1 MGNAVADTPRGG
13 SAVPTEF
20 TKTAGAF
27 ALAASGLW
35 LASLAIIW
43 LGKVADDFDTWIY
56 LVWSASILV
65 AGAFT
70 FVATLGLRQRHETF
84 RRSGTVGLVILGV
97 GVVLSIIS
105 WALPL
110 WMTVQG
116 VGMLLVVLAIL
127 PKRVAPRA
135 ASVAYGSGMLIGG
148 VLFGVLTAM
157 KVGTRINSATIPWR
171 GISES
176 PLASASSPPDY
187 SASGLGSV
195 ASNPPVSNARIR
207 PSSPSQR
214 RQIAA
219 FTGRFRLSGSS

>member
-43 LGKVADDFDTWIY
+43 LGKFADDFDTWIY

-84 RRSGTVGLVILGV
+84 RRSGTVGLVILGF

-116 VGMLLVVLAIL
+116 VGMLLVSLAIL

-135 ASVAYGSGMLIGG
+135 ASVAYGSGMLIGAI
-148 VLFGVLTAM
+148 LFGVLTAM
-157 KVGTRINSATIPWR
+157 KVGTPDQY
-171 GISES
+171 GDY
-176 PLASASSPPDY
+176 PLAWDIGITV
-187 SASGLGSV
+187 GLGIVAAGLLGIGIWLRGEQPTSV
-195 ASNPPVSNARIR
+195 ERSDQAL
-207 PSSPSQR
+207 
-214 RQIAA
+214 IA
-219 FTGRFRLSGSS
+219 

>member
-20 TKTAGAF
+20 TKSAGAF

-43 LGKVADDFDTWIY
+43 LGKFADDFDTWIY

-84 RRSGTVGLVILGV
+84 RRSGIVGLVILGV

-116 VGMLLVVLAIL
+116 VGMLLVSLAIL

-135 ASVAYGSGMLIGG
+135 ASVAYGSGMLIGAI
-148 VLFGVLTAM
+148 LFGVLTAM
-157 KVGTRINSATIPWR
+157 KVGSPDQF
-171 GISES
+171 GDY
-176 PLASASSPPDY
+176 PLAWDIGITV
-187 SASGLGSV
+187 GLGIVAAGLLGIGTWLRGEQPASV
-195 ASNPPVSNARIR
+195 ERSDQAL
-207 PSSPSQR
+207 
-214 RQIAA
+214 IA
-219 FTGRFRLSGSS
+219 

>member
-43 LGKVADDFDTWIY
+43 LGKFADDFDTWIY

-116 VGMLLVVLAIL
+116 VGMLLVVLAML
-127 PKRVAPRA
+127 PKGVAPRA

-157 KVGTRINSATIPWR
+157 KVGTPDQFGDYPVAWDI
-171 GISES
+171 GITV
-176 PLASASSPPDY
+176 
-187 SASGLGSV
+187 GLGIVAAGLLGIGTWLRGEQPASV
-195 ASNPPVSNARIR
+195 ERSDQAL
-207 PSSPSQR
+207 
-214 RQIAA
+214 IA
-219 FTGRFRLSGSS
+219 

>member
-1 MGNAVADTPRGG
+1 MRRTLMGDAVADTPRGG

-20 TKTAGAF
+20 TKTAGIF

-43 LGKVADDFDTWIY
+43 LGKFADDFDTWIY

-84 RRSGTVGLVILGV
+84 RRSGTVGLVILGF

-127 PKRVAPRA
+127 PKGVAPRA
-135 ASVAYGSGMLIGG
+135 ASVAYGSGMLIGAI
-148 VLFGVLTAM
+148 LFGVLTAM
-157 KVGTRINSATIPWR
+157 KVGSPDQF
-171 GISES
+171 GDY
-176 PLASASSPPDY
+176 PLAWDIGITV
-187 SASGLGSV
+187 GLGIVAAGLLGIGTWLRGEQPASV
-195 ASNPPVSNARIR
+195 ERSDQAL
-207 PSSPSQR
+207 
-214 RQIAA
+214 IA
-219 FTGRFRLSGSS
+219 

>member
-1 MGNAVADTPRGG
+1 M
-13 SAVPTEF
+13 PTEF
-20 TKTAGAF
+20 TKTAGMF
-27 ALAASGLW
+27 ALAASVLW

-43 LGKVADDFDTWIY
+43 LGKFADDFDTWIY
-56 LVWSASILV
+56 LVWSASIVL
-65 AGAFT
+65 AGTFT
-70 FVATLGLRQRHETF
+70 FVATLGLRQRHQTF

-127 PKRVAPRA
+127 PERVAPRA

-157 KVGTRINSATIPWR
+157 KVGTPDQFGDYILAWDIGLTVGLVIVAAGMLGIGLWLR
-171 GISES
+171 GEEPAVVERSDQ
-176 PLASASSPPDY
+176 AVTA
-187 SASGLGSV
+187 
-195 ASNPPVSNARIR
+195 
-207 PSSPSQR
+207 
-214 RQIAA
+214 
-219 FTGRFRLSGSS
+219 